1 MRALASFSLGMASR
15 KLIKVAAIVA
25 FLYCTLLV
33 YQGGVNYQP
42 RVQVQEL
49 TVDSV
54 TKSSVNNS
62 DPINKITLDDLFI
75 SVKTTKYYENTRLP
89 IILKTWFQLAKNQTW
104 FFTDRDYQFHQIQ
117 TNGHMVNTKCSPT
130 HSRNALC
137 CKMAVE
143 YDRYLESKKKWFC
156 HFDDDNYVNVPRL
169 VEVLQRYDY
178 KKEWYLGRT
187 SVYRPVLIYHKSK
200 RSKKTKVEYSKLKYS
215 FWFGTGGAGVCL
227 SRSLALKMLPFAS
240 GGRFISFCDN
250 VRFPDDVSL
259 GYLIENIMKINLTV
273 VPEFHSHL
281 EQMKLLDTDKLKDQ
295 VSFGYSLVKDEWNVV
310 NVPGFDTR
318 YDPTRFL
325 SLHCFLFP
333 HFKFCPR

>member
-1 MRALASFSLGMASR
+1 MKLIRALALFGSGMASR
-15 KLIKVAAIVA
+15 KLIKVAAIIA

-33 YQGGVNYQP
+33 YQGGVSNFQEP

-49 TVDSV
+49 TIVPV
-54 TKSSVNNS
+54 TKSSVNDS
-62 DPINKITLDDLFI
+62 DTSKNITLDDLFI
-75 SVKTTKYYENTRLP
+75 SVKTTKHYENTRLP

-104 FFTDRDYQFHQIQ
+104 FFTDGENQAHQNQ
-117 TNGHMVNTKCSPT
+117 TNGHMVNTKCSAS

-143 YDRYLESKKKWFC
+143 YDRYLESNKKWFC

-178 KKEWYLGRT
+178 KEDWYLGRT
-187 SVYRPVLIYHKSK
+187 SVYKPVRIYQKSK
-200 RSKKTKVEYSKLKYS
+200 KSKKTKLKYS

-259 GYLIENIMKINLTV
+259 GYLIENIMHINLTV
-273 VPEFHSHL
+273 IPEFHSHL
-281 EQMKLLDTDKLKDQ
+281 EQMKLLDTEKLKEQ
-295 VSFGYSLVKDEWNVV
+295 VSFGYSRTKNEWNVV
-310 NVPGFDTR
+310 NVPGFDTL